1 MKKTLLLA
9 GLCALGLTAAA
20 QNPYAYGLYAEGLTN
35 GNVDTKATAL
45 MVNYTLNNG
54 ADAVTIDVYDGETLV
69 KSFPVTDGAT
79 VGAHA
84 VSLPLTDLPKEKVL
98 TWKVNVKS
106 AIPESPS
113 LVDKSYVFWSPY
125 GIAIDNNTESDYF
138 GRILVT
144 ETQSNMSD
152 SYWTASEGV
161 KAGVYAF
168 DPQLQRIKN
177 AEGTYG
183 YRFGINFNHFLYPS
197 GNKAFGPKKVRISK
211 DGRIFLGIQDCLHSP
226 IYEITPDL
234 GTATPVFVGNIAAD
248 TTGVV
253 SDAQGNFIAGAS
265 AAFDVTGEGDN
276 LKLVNLSCKGGQVFS
291 YGAYQCYEY
300 KLGKAKTIETAV
312 TDEQEV
318 MDYSMQYTI
327 SAQSV
332 SLAYDNNGGLWYC
345 QYRGAPSDLQPAVK
359 HINAKGE
366 EDYSDITTVAR
377 GGGIAFNRDFSLLAM
392 PTASKQI
399 GIFQVDYDVDGKPTL
414 TKIYTITGATN
425 GCNDIAF
432 DYADNLYTCCN
443 SNELFVQYRIPRLDE
458 TLATP
463 AAAKYAFTI
472 PASTGVADNVAG
484 KVVAGVKYYNVA
496 GVEASEPFSGI
507 NVVVTNY
514 TDGTKTMAKVVK

>member
-1 MKKTLLLA
+1 MKKSLLLA
-9 GLCALGLTAAA
+9 GLCALSLSAAA
-20 QNPYAYGLYAEGLTN
+20 QNPYAYGLKADGITD
-35 GNVDTKATAL
+35 GKVDTKATTLA
-45 MVNYTLNNG
+45 VSYTLN
-54 ADAVTIDVYDGETLV
+54 AAAQSVTIDVYDGENLV

-79 VGAHA
+79 IGDHSVN
-84 VSLPLTDLPKEKVL
+84 LPLADLPKEKEL
-98 TWKVNVKS
+98 TWKVNVKNP
-106 AIPESPS
+106 IPENPS
-113 LVDKSYVFWSPY
+113 ATGKQYQFWSPY
-125 GIAIDNNTESDYF
+125 GIAVDNNTESDNF

-144 ETQSNMSD
+144 ETQSNMTEK
-152 SYWTASEGV
+152 YWTYSEGV

-168 DPQLQRIKN
+168 SPQMERVKN
-177 AEGTYG
+177 SEGTYG
-183 YRFGINFNHFLYPS
+183 FRFGLQFNHFLYPS

-211 DGRIFLGIQDCLHSP
+211 DGRIFLGVQDCVHSP

-234 GTATPVFVGNIAAD
+234 SSATPVFVGTLAAD

-253 SDAQGNFIAGAS
+253 SDANGAFIAGAS

-276 LKLVNLSCKGGQVFS
+276 LKIVNLSCKGGQVFS

-300 KLGKAKTIETAV
+300 KLGKAKSIETAV
-312 TDEQEV
+312 TDDQEV

-345 QYRGAPSDLQPAVK
+345 QYRGAPTDQQPAVK

-377 GGGIAFNRDFSLLAM
+377 GGGIAFNRDFSMLAM
-392 PTASKQI
+392 PI
-399 GIFQVDYDVDGKPTL
+399 GTKKIGVYQVDYDTDGKPTL
-414 TKIYTITGATN
+414 TSIYTIDGVTN

-443 SNELFVQYRIPRLDE
+443 SHELFVQYQIPRIEE

-463 AAAKYAFTI
+463 AAAKYAFSI
-472 PASTGVADNVAG
+472 PTSTGVADNVAG

-496 GVEASEPFSGI
+496 GVEASKPFSGI

-514 TDGTKTMAKVVK
+514 TDGTKAVTKVVK